1 MAGMSDLL
9 WMTLGLLVMV
19 AHCCAHPIAPQTFG
33 LVKAGRPLP
42 EPTPKRDS
50 PPLGRDVHAP
60 EQVLEPDWASATI

>member
-42 EPTPKRDS
+42 EQTPKSAR
-50 PPLGRDVHAP
+50 PRLGHGARAP
-60 EQVLEPDWASATI
+60 EQVLEPDWASATL